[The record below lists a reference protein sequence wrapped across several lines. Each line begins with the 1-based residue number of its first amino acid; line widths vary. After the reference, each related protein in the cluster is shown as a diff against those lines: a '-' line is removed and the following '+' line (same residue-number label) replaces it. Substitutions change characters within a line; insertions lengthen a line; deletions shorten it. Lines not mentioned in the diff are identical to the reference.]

1 MSEDIREIQTERDA
15 ERVAAVILQ
24 SLDHPST
31 TFNPLKARLMKYTDD
46 GIRFMGK
53 DLNREE
59 ALAEVARY
67 IWKNRERINK
77 QIRKWQKVGPDLV
90 DCGC

>member
-1 MSEDIREIQTERDA
+1 MHEDIREIQTEQDA
-15 ERVAAVILQ
+15 ERVSAVILR
-24 SLDHPST
+24 SLDDPSM
-31 TFNPLKARLMKYTDD
+31 TFNPLKARLMKYRDD

-53 DLNREE
+53 DLNREQ
-59 ALAEVARY
+59 AFAEVARH
-67 IWKNRERINK
+67 IWENRKRINK